1 MPIFDVVEKSTGAHR
16 YEFTA
21 DSSHELADFPL
32 GLYDYRERV
41 IAHPDLTVQMFDGRR
56 KLTKLEWRKLLTDEE
71 NKAFDKLRATVET
84 MPLPSEDLRDD
95 VRTSMNKYEEATI
108 MDLDDPAQA
117 RGFGLMVAL
126 GKMAPYRIQEI
137 LNG

>member
-1 MPIFDVVEKSTGAHR
+1 MPTYDIYKKSSGEKVYDFEA
-16 YEFTA
+16 A
-21 DSSHELADFPL
+21 AVHELAAFP
-32 GLYDYRERV
+32 YTEYEYRERIHV
-41 IAHPDLTVQMFDGRR
+41 YDMSVTVFGGRR

-84 MPLPSEDLRDD
+84 MQLPSEELRDD
-95 VRTSMNKYEEATI
+95 VRTSMNKYEEATV

-126 GKMAPYRIQEI
+126 GKMAPYRIAEI